1 MVSRER
7 EGKGMRG
14 REGGRNSKGE
24 NQEACCVEGDG
35 SLDVAREMKAW
46 EII

>member
-14 REGGRNSKGE
+14 RKKELDE
-24 NQEACCVEGDG
+24 NQEACCGEGDG
-35 SLDVAREMKAW
+35 SLDVAREMKARD
-46 EII
+46 IR

>member
-14 REGGRNSKGE
+14 REGCG
-24 NQEACCVEGDG
+24 EGDG
-35 SLDVAREMKAW
+35 SLDVAREMKAR
-46 EII
+46 EIR